1 MDVIHLGAGLR
12 GRHWLEIV
20 RHHPDVTP
28 VGCVDPD
35 ATALDWVRTHFPGM
49 QCFASLSDALRQI
62 TAEAVIIT
70 SPPALHASQ
79 AIEALEAGLG
89 VMLETPLATTLA
101 EGSRVVRTAHCTGQA
116 LMVAQNNRFA
126 PCERTLQRYIRA
138 GKVGTITH
146 VSCTDRR
153 ACPTQGHLLP
163 GADYA
168 QILDVGAHHFDSLR
182 SILGV
187 KPVRVMARCGK
198 APWSEY
204 RHGSTTEAFL
214 EMEHDI
220 NIQYYGS
227 LTSNRS
233 EHALWIEGDQ
243 GILWT
248 DRRRVWWR
256 RRGWRFF
263 VPIRMHRVPPG
274 DARRYPRE
282 GTATL
287 LQQFRAAVCEGR
299 VPDTHGEDN
308 LQTLSMVEAAMLS
321 DTNGKTVRIAEL
333 FAAADAP
340 TPAAVTAQRAQA

>member
-1 MDVIHLGAGLR
+1 MDVIHLGLGIR

-20 RHHPDVTP
+20 RDHPDVTP

-35 ATALDWVRTHFPGM
+35 TTALDWVKTHFPGM
-49 QCFASLSDALRQI
+49 HCFASLSDALQHI
-62 TAEAVIIT
+62 TAAAVIIT
-70 SPPALHASQ
+70 SPPAFHASQ

-89 VMLETPLATTLA
+89 VMLETPFATTLA
-101 EGSRVVRTAHCTGQA
+101 EGVRVVRTAQGTGQA
-116 LMVAQNNRFA
+116 LMVAQNYRFA
-126 PCERTLQRYIRA
+126 PCEQTLQRCIRA

-153 ACPTQGHLLP
+153 AHPAQGNFLAH
-163 GADYA
+163 ADYA
-168 QILDVGAHHFDSLR
+168 QVLDVGAHHFDSLR

-187 KPVRVMARCGK
+187 NPVRVMARCGK

-204 RHGSTTEAFL
+204 RHGSTTEACL
-214 EMEHDI
+214 EMEHNI
-220 NIQYYGS
+220 NVQYYGS

-256 RRGWRFF
+256 QRGWRFF
-263 VPIRMHRVPPG
+263 VPIRTHKVPPG
-274 DARRYPRE
+274 DAMKYPRQ

-287 LQQFRAAVCEGR
+287 LQQFQAAVCEGR
-299 VPDTHGEDN
+299 VPETHGEDN
-308 LQTLSMVEAAMLS
+308 LQTLAMVEAAMRS
-321 DTNGKTVRIAEL
+321 DTTGKTVCIAEL
-333 FAAADAP
+333 FATAGMP
-340 TPAAVTAQRAQA
+340 TPAAVTAQRAQS